1 MKTINSF
8 SLQKKLI
15 MVFLLTSVTISIT
28 NFFLFLNLNSAL
40 RKIDSLYM
48 SNVQINT
55 LSDTLTHVQESLRDF
70 LDTRSTGALENY
82 FRYEQSYQ
90 NQLDN
95 LNETVNDNDMDMME
109 KNIRSLSTTYLS
121 TADATMQA
129 KRGRNI
135 EKYRSSYAEATRI
148 FGYINTYIYSLNNTE
163 FKYNADNYNTLRNSF
178 HTLELVSF
186 LILIMVT
193 LVNLVLIAFLTR
205 TITDPLQQ
213 LAQNANQ
220 ISSGNFDVPM
230 LNVASTDEIGIV
242 SSAFNQM
249 VISIRG
255 YIDRIKS
262 SMEHENQMREKELLM
277 DSSLKEAELKYLQ
290 AQVNPHFLFNTLN
303 AGAQLAMMEDA
314 NITYDYIQN
323 VASFFRYKINRDKQ
337 VSTLKEE
344 IALVDNYMYIINVR
358 FAGEIHYNKIVDDD
372 LTEIYVP
379 SMILQPL
386 VENSINHGLRD
397 ITWERKLLLSVY
409 RVGQEVCVSIK
420 DNGRGI
426 SAEQV
431 TKLLNGHPEINPG
444 ENGNGVGLMNVVER
458 LRIFYNCTEVFDINS
473 GDLNKGTEI
482 ILYLPIQGG
491 KEHHV

>member
-1 MKTINSF
+1 
-8 SLQKKLI
+8 
-15 MVFLLTSVTISIT
+15 
-28 NFFLFLNLNSAL
+28 
-40 RKIDSLYM
+40 
-48 SNVQINT
+48 
-55 LSDTLTHVQESLRDF
+55 
-70 LDTRSTGALENY
+70 
-82 FRYEQSYQ
+82 
-90 NQLDN
+90 
-95 LNETVNDNDMDMME
+95 
-109 KNIRSLSTTYLS
+109 
-121 TADATMQA
+121 
-129 KRGRNI
+129 
-135 EKYRSSYAEATRI
+135 
-148 FGYINTYIYSLNNTE
+148 
-163 FKYNADNYNTLRNSF
+163 
-178 HTLELVSF
+178 
-186 LILIMVT
+186 
-193 LVNLVLIAFLTR
+193 
-205 TITDPLQQ
+205 
-213 LAQNANQ
+213 
-220 ISSGNFDVPM
+220 
-230 LNVASTDEIGIV
+230 
-242 SSAFNQM
+242 
-249 VISIRG
+249 
-255 YIDRIKS
+255 
-262 SMEHENQMREKELLM
+262 MEHENQMREKELLM

-358 FAGEIHYNKIVDDD
+358 FAGEIHYNKIIDDD

-426 SAEQV
+426 SAAQV

>member
-1 MKTINSF
+1 
-8 SLQKKLI
+8 
-15 MVFLLTSVTISIT
+15 
-28 NFFLFLNLNSAL
+28 
-40 RKIDSLYM
+40 
-48 SNVQINT
+48 
-55 LSDTLTHVQESLRDF
+55 
-70 LDTRSTGALENY
+70 
-82 FRYEQSYQ
+82 
-90 NQLDN
+90 
-95 LNETVNDNDMDMME
+95 
-109 KNIRSLSTTYLS
+109 
-121 TADATMQA
+121 
-129 KRGRNI
+129 
-135 EKYRSSYAEATRI
+135 
-148 FGYINTYIYSLNNTE
+148 
-163 FKYNADNYNTLRNSF
+163 
-178 HTLELVSF
+178 
-186 LILIMVT
+186 
-193 LVNLVLIAFLTR
+193 
-205 TITDPLQQ
+205 
-213 LAQNANQ
+213 
-220 ISSGNFDVPM
+220 
-230 LNVASTDEIGIV
+230 
-242 SSAFNQM
+242 
-249 VISIRG
+249 
-255 YIDRIKS
+255 
-262 SMEHENQMREKELLM
+262 MEHENQMREKELRM

-323 VASFFRYKINRDKQ
+323 VASFFRYKINRDKH
-337 VSTLKEE
+337 VSNLKEE

-358 FAGEIHYNKIVDDD
+358 FAGEIHYNKIIDDD

-426 SAEQV
+426 SAAQV